1 MAGLAYI
8 PVRQVRVNGSGR
20 PYAGALAYFY
30 AAGTTTARPT
40 YTNSSL
46 SVPHPNPVVANSAGV
61 FPAVYLD
68 PQYTYRCIT
77 QTSGGAAIDD
87 EDNIPGTVALTA
99 AVVGDAVTPTTQDER
114 DAGVVPTYT
123 HYDELDPRRYNG
135 DSTGV
140 RDSSSAIAAAIAVAR
155 GRRIPIEGTYKVGVL
170 SLTTSVHFAGSGT
183 LDGAGTTNSGFTVA
197 ADISHLKLEG
207 VTFQNFDGYAF
218 KANATTRVIS
228 SLQVTGCTFKDS
240 HAGLFLN
247 CVVSKAVV
255 NGGNRFLNLGKTGG
269 NYDTAG
275 VWLGTNSYASQEAM
289 GEAIVEGNIFND
301 IVGDDEVHGVIV
313 YGKQAVIQGNT
324 FRTINNPAL
333 TDCEAIYT
341 KCRYAIIADNTL
353 LDCDAGDN
361 RGAIAVKGDLRGSTT
376 APQGFATQVRGNTI
390 IGTSGATN
398 GILIANDD
406 VLVADN
412 HIEGMGL
419 YGIATLSLTNS
430 NITIHGNKIRKHRG
444 SVGIFSQASGRNV
457 TITENTV
464 DELLATQ
471 GTITSAIG
479 IQVALNA
486 ACKSVTICDN
496 RIFED
501 ATSSATTNSKG
512 IRLQTTV
519 SGTIDTLTL
528 TGNKMVVRRAS
539 GEEFGIE
546 MEFRAAVS
554 ALLVAENSL
563 TVPTDTGLPMYMDAT
578 SATHI
583 ASAKV
588 DWGGGL
594 GWGPIYNLNPGDIEA
609 YHCGTTF
616 TNAGASG
623 TRTSVLPIATPGL
636 WFRFIRTAAHAL
648 RVDPDGSEVI
658 RGGGGGKY
666 LELDA
671 DGESVTLFCFA
682 AGTWEIVASNGSP
695 AYEP

>member
-1 MAGLAYI
+1 MPSTANYRLDGLSTSVAVKA
-8 PVRQVRVNGSGR
+8 PVKVVATSHIALYGEQTVEGVAVTEGDRVLCIAQSSSVDNGIYEVSTSTWGRAPDFDGPRDVVKGTLVVCPNGGQALMFYQVTS
-20 PYAGALAYFY
+20 AE
-30 AAGTTTARPT
+30 
-40 YTNSSL
+40 
-46 SVPHPNPVVANSAGV
+46 PVVIGTSAVTFTPIELDLPVTDIRYWGAVGDNSTDNTE
-61 FPAVYLD
+61 AV
-68 PQYTYRCIT
+68 Q
-77 QTSGGAAIDD
+77 AAIDVGLPLYIPAGTFKVGALTVSD
-87 EDNIPGTVALTA
+87 SLHLYGPGTFD
-99 AVVGDAVTPTTQDER
+99 G
-114 DAGVVPTYT
+114 
-123 HYDELDPRRYNG
+123 
-135 DSTGV
+135 TGIT
-140 RDSSSAIAAAIAVAR
+140 D
-155 GRRIPIEGTYKVGVL
+155 
-170 SLTTSVHFAGSGT
+170 
-183 LDGAGTTNSGFTVA
+183 SGFTVT
-197 ADISHLKLEG
+197 ADIGHLKLEG

-255 NGGNRFLNLGKTGG
+255 NGGNRFLNLGKTGS

-275 VWLGTNSYASQEAM
+275 VWLGTNTYASQEAM

-501 ATSSATTNSKG
+501 ATSSSTTNSKG

-546 MEFRAAVS
+546 LEFRAAVS

-594 GWGPIYNLNPGDIEA
+594 GWGPIYNLNPDAVEA